1 MPGTIE
7 KRLADLGV
15 EIGTPAAPA
24 ANYVP
29 TVRTGNLVFISGQ
42 VSQDASGLI
51 KGKLGADMSV
61 EEGAKA
67 ARACAI
73 QLIEQMKMATGDLD
87 KVKRV
92 VKLLGMVNST
102 PDFPD
107 HPKVVNGCSD
117 LLVEVFGDKGRHARS
132 AVGVVNLPFGV
143 AVEVEAIIEVE

>member
-51 KGKLGADMSV
+51 KGKLGADMSA
-61 EEGAKA
+61 EDGAKA
-67 ARACAI
+67 ARTCAI
-73 QLIEQMKMATGDLD
+73 RLIEQMKMATGDLD

>member
-1 MPGTIE
+1 MPGTID

-51 KGKLGADMSV
+51 KGKLGADMSA
-61 EEGAKA
+61 EDGAKA
-67 ARACAI
+67 ARTCAI
-73 QLIEQMKMATGDLD
+73 RLIEQMKMATGDLD

>member
-1 MPGTIE
+1 MSGTID

-29 TVRTGNLVFISGQ
+29 SVRTGNLVFISGQ

-51 KGKLGADMSV
+51 KGKLGADMSTEDGV
-61 EEGAKA
+61 KA

-73 QLIEQMKMATGDLD
+73 KLIEQMKMATGDLD